1 MTYIIRI
8 LYVKSTIKGG
18 TEMVDT
24 RKFSD
29 RGAKLVGENIHGK
42 KSRDVKEYK
51 IVDRIENMC
60 KGAGL

>member
-1 MTYIIRI
+1 M

-18 TEMVDT
+18 QEMVGT

-42 KSRDVKEYK
+42 K
-51 IVDRIENMC
+51 IE
-60 KGAGL
+60 GR